1 MHTQLL
7 AIFTTIRVWDI
18 VDILVVAL
26 VLFKSHQMIKD
37 TKAASLL
44 KGLVVLIL
52 ASFVSKLFELRV
64 INWLLQAGMT
74 VILIALPVV
83 FQPELR
89 RALEQIGRGSFFA
102 KKDWELQDL
111 QALLDSIVDATAT
124 MARHKIGA
132 LIAIER
138 YTGLLD
144 YTESGVFIDGLISKE
159 ILINIFVPNT
169 PLHDGA
175 IIIKKNRV
183 LAAACLLPLTDDK
196 SLSKELG
203 TRHRAALGLS
213 EQTDALIIVV
223 SEETGTISVAE
234 GGKLKRHLTACE
246 LRGVLQPIITPE
258 QTWTW
263 REIFSGKLRNWRDKN
278 E

>member
-1 MHTQLL
+1 MNTQLH

-18 VDILVVAL
+18 VDILVVAM
-26 VLFKSHQMIKD
+26 VLFKSHKMIKD

-52 ASFVSKLFELRV
+52 ASITSKVFELRV
-64 INWLLQAGMT
+64 INWLLQTSMT

-89 RALEQIGRGSFFA
+89 RALEQIGRGRFFA
-102 KKDWELQDL
+102 KKDLELQGLADL
-111 QALLDSIVDATAT
+111 LNGIVDAAAT

-138 YTGLLD
+138 ETGLLD
-144 YTESGVFIDGLISKE
+144 YTESGVLIDGLVSKE

-183 LAAACLLPLTDDK
+183 LAAACLLPLTEDK

-203 TRHRAALGLS
+203 TRHRAAIGLS
-213 EQTDALIIVV
+213 EQTDALIVVV
-223 SEETGTISVAE
+223 SEETGAISVAE
-234 GGKLKRHLTACE
+234 GGKLKRHLTASE
-246 LRGVLQPIITPE
+246 LKELLQPIITPE

-263 REIFSGKLRNWRDKN
+263 REIFSDKLKNWREK
-278 E
+278 